1 MNTDKQQDKI
11 EYTLRGRR
19 RIYVDEDHVDRDN
32 LFRVLEWAMIT
43 HMQNEADMQFL
54 LDYEKGYQPLPR
66 NKTVRPDIDIKV
78 NDNVANQVVVFK
90 CGYVWGNT
98 VLYVHRGNKDM
109 SESDEDANR
118 KQDLGVTMLN
128 EMNEIEYVQYK
139 QQELARFVEIC
150 GLGHMMVDVRPR
162 YNGLSA
168 FELIT
173 LDPRN
178 TFCIYR
184 NSAREEVIAG
194 VTFRRTFYGDI
205 YYTVFT
211 PERRY
216 EVLNM
221 VSIVD
226 PVTKERKKINEWR
239 ELERSGDKNPLGMIP
254 IVEFERSP
262 DRTGCFERQISDMN
276 ALNAEVS
283 DFANTI
289 AQTTQEIW
297 WGNDFSLPVDEDGKP
312 KAPVGGQWVMT
323 NTISGGKPNIKPL
336 HSTLELDG
344 VQRNIESKRNLILQ
358 KCYVPLQSE
367 PGGGST
373 GTAMSMSS
381 GWAAAES
388 AAAMEERTLFKG
400 MMEVANLEIKAIHT
414 TVGLDEDSPLL
425 TLNPSDV
432 LPKFT
437 RNKTYDL
444 VSKVNAMVTM
454 IKSGIH
460 GRAAMETVDL
470 FPDVAQVWADSMDV
484 VTRYQDAIINHAEN
498 TYVSAYTKREDAQN
512 SQDRAGADMSD
523 QEENSPITSGFVQ
536 NLSTVMRGERR
547 NGSDTL

>member
-19 RIYVDEDHVDRDN
+19 RIYVDEDHVDREN

-109 SESDEDANR
+109 SESDEDTNR

-239 ELERSGDKNPLGMIP
+239 ELDRSGDKNPLGMIP

-262 DRTGCFERQISDMN
+262 D
-276 ALNAEVS
+276 
-283 DFANTI
+283 
-289 AQTTQEIW
+289 
-297 WGNDFSLPVDEDGKP
+297 
-312 KAPVGGQWVMT
+312 
-323 NTISGGKPNIKPL
+323 
-336 HSTLELDG
+336 
-344 VQRNIESKRNLILQ
+344 
-358 KCYVPLQSE
+358 
-367 PGGGST
+367 
-373 GTAMSMSS
+373 
-381 GWAAAES
+381 
-388 AAAMEERTLFKG
+388 
-400 MMEVANLEIKAIHT
+400 
-414 TVGLDEDSPLL
+414 L
-425 TLNPSDV
+425 T
-432 LPKFT
+432 
-437 RNKTYDL
+437 
-444 VSKVNAMVTM
+444 
-454 IKSGIH
+454 
-460 GRAAMETVDL
+460 
-470 FPDVAQVWADSMDV
+470 
-484 VTRYQDAIINHAEN
+484 
-498 TYVSAYTKREDAQN
+498 
-512 SQDRAGADMSD
+512 
-523 QEENSPITSGFVQ
+523 
-536 NLSTVMRGERR
+536 
-547 NGSDTL
+547 